1 MGRGRVGKENGKRN
15 WRRKKC
21 ARFLCNLF
29 SCVCFA
35 LRISGTFSGD
45 LCWGFEVLVV
55 LRNETGRKVGLNG
68 SRRGRDE
75 VEERRGRNRR
85 LEQPVIE
92 IESEIYSATEL

>member
-1 MGRGRVGKENGKRN
+1 MGRGRVGREWKEE
-15 WRRKKC
+15 WRRKM
-21 ARFLCNLF
+21 REVLCICSLVVF
-29 SCVCFA
+29 CSSH
-35 LRISGTFSGD
+35 LGTFSSD
-45 LCWGFEVLVV
+45 LCWEFEVLVV
-55 LRNETGRKVGLNG
+55 LRTGTERKVGLNG